1 MNKFKDFIRRRLWG
15 LIAAAARFPVSV
27 AGFVAAAVVV
37 YSLIEGSGA
46 SELILQK
53 WLFTLIVGSILGMA
67 LQFAMERFE
76 KLAMRRA
83 LVYGVGLLLTAGY
96 FLILLPVPEI
106 SETIGIRSAVAV
118 FSMLCMVLWL
128 PSFGKAADFNK
139 VALTHVKTF
148 ATSWLYGAVL
158 SAGIAAVIATVDAL
172 LFSVN
177 DDAYAYAMTTV
188 WIVFAPVY
196 YLSLLPL
203 FDHRQK
209 QFLEEGFE
217 GVPVSSDNAAVM
229 PKFFEILIS
238 YIAVP
243 LVAVYTAVLAAYCG
257 KILMTQAWPSGQ
269 LGPMVLV
276 YSAAG
281 LAVFVLASL
290 LDNGFARVYTKVFPK
305 AWIPVVIMQL
315 ISVGIRLN
323 AYGITES
330 RYYVALFG
338 VFSLVAA
345 LMLSFSPVS
354 KNGRVALL
362 AAVFALV
369 SIVPPVD
376 AFTVSRNSQIERLE
390 VILTEEGML
399 ADGALVAKATAS
411 QHTREETTSI
421 VNYLSNSGSL
431 SYVRWLPEDFKSYE
445 DFTGTFGFER
455 TYASDRSQRYAMVSL
470 DPEAPLNVAG
480 YDRMM
485 AFHLFRHKEAR
496 EVLTRQV
503 LMEGKAYN
511 VVVTRT
517 SSVDGQ
523 VALMSSGGEEMLT
536 LQLYEAVE
544 GFLPQMGADKP
555 VMPPEAL
562 TIEAEGSGLK
572 MAVVFE
578 SVSLFEMDQ
587 GERVADYGF
596 YVLVGTGPQ

>member
-1 MNKFKDFIRRRLWG
+1 MNRLEHFIRRRLWG
-15 LIAAAARFPVSV
+15 LVRAAARFPVSV

-37 YSLIEGSGA
+37 YSLIAGSGN
-46 SELILQK
+46 SELFKQK
-53 WLFTLIVGSILGMA
+53 WLFTLFVGAVLGMA
-67 LQFAMERFE
+67 LQFAMERFQKLE
-76 KLAMRRA
+76 KRRL
-83 LVYGVGLLLTAGY
+83 LVYGAGALLTAGY
-96 FLILLPVPEI
+96 FLILLPAPEI

-148 ATSWLYGAVL
+148 ATSWLYAAVL
-158 SAGIAAVIATVDAL
+158 SAGTAAVIATVDAL
-172 LFSVN
+172 LFSV
-177 DDAYAYAMTTV
+177 DEKAYAYAMTTV
-188 WIVFAPVY
+188 WIVFAPLY
-196 YLSLLPL
+196 YLSLLPR
-203 FDHRQK
+203 FDHRQNV
-209 QFLEEGFE
+209 LGGGAE
-217 GVPVSSDNAAVM
+217 GVPASMEDAAGV

-257 KILMTQAWPSGQ
+257 KILVTQTWPSGQ

-305 AWIPVVIMQL
+305 AWVPVVIMQL

-323 AYGITES
+323 AYGVTES

-338 VFSLVAA
+338 VFSLAAA

-362 AAVFALV
+362 AAAFALV

-376 AFTVSRNSQIERLE
+376 AFTVSRNSQIGRLE
-390 VILTEEGML
+390 AILAEEGML
-399 ADGALVAKATAS
+399 AKGALVPKATAS

-421 VNYLSNSGSL
+421 VNYLSSSGSL
-431 SYVRWLPEDFKSYE
+431 SYVRWLPEAFNAYE
-445 DFTGTFGFER
+445 DFEETFGFER
-455 TYASDRSQRYAMVSL
+455 TYAGAQSQRYAMVSRDL
-470 DPEAPLNVAG
+470 EMPLNVKG
-480 YDRMM
+480 YDQMM
-485 AFHLFRHKEAR
+485 AFQLFRHKEAR
-496 EVLTRQV
+496 DQLTRPVV
-503 LMEGKAYN
+503 LEGQSYN
-511 VVVTRT
+511 VVVTRM
-517 SSVDGQ
+517 SSLEGK
-523 VALMSSGGEEMLT
+523 VALVSAGGEEVLS

-562 TIEAEGSGLK
+562 TSEAEGNGFRL
-572 MAVVFE
+572 AVVFE

-587 GERVADYGF
+587 GERVADYDF
-596 YVLVGTGPQ
+596 YVLVGTGPK

>member
-1 MNKFKDFIRRRLWG
+1 MNKLEDFMKRRLWG
-15 LIAAAARFPVSV
+15 LANAAARFPVSV

-37 YSLIEGSGA
+37 YILIAGEGT
-46 SELILQK
+46 SELILEK
-53 WLFTLIVGSILGMA
+53 WLFTLVVGSVLGMA
-67 LQFAMERFE
+67 LQFAVERFE
-76 KLAMRRA
+76 KLEKRRT
-83 LVYGVGLLLTAGY
+83 LIYGAGLLLTAGY
-96 FLILLPVPEI
+96 FLILLPAPEI
-106 SETIGIRSAVAV
+106 SETIGIRSVVAV

-203 FDHRQK
+203 FDHRKK
-209 QFLEEGFE
+209 QYLEDGFE
-217 GVPVSSDNAAVM
+217 GVPVSSENAAVM

-257 KILMTQAWPSGQ
+257 KILVTQTWPSGQ

-290 LDNGFARVYTKVFPK
+290 LDNGFARAYTKVFPK
-305 AWIPVVIMQL
+305 AWIPVVVMQL

-323 AYGITES
+323 AYGVTES

-338 VFSLVAA
+338 AFSLVAA

-390 VILTEEGML
+390 AILTADGML
-399 ADGALVAKATAS
+399 ADGALVPKAAAS

-445 DFTGTFGFER
+445 DFAGTFGFER
-455 TYASDRSQRYAMVSL
+455 TYAGDRSQRYAMVSL
-470 DPEAPLNVAG
+470 DPDKTLDVAG

-485 AFHLFRHKEAR
+485 AFQLFRHKEAR
-496 EVLTRQV
+496 AVLTRPV
-503 LMEGKAYN
+503 LLEGKAYN

-517 SSVDGQ
+517 SSVDGK
-523 VALMSSGGEEMLT
+523 VALVTSGGEELVA

-562 TIEAEGSGLK
+562 TTATESNGFRI
-572 MAVVFE
+572 AVVFE

-596 YVLVGTGPQ
+596 YVLVGTGPE